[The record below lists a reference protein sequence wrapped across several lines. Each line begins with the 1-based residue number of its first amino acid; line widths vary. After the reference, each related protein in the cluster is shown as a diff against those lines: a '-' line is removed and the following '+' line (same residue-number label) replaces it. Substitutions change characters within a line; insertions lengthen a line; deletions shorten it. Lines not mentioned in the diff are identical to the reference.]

1 MVACDDG
8 ETCHPA
14 AVFIAGKMDSASTP
28 SQSVITCRNSQGTE
42 LTANLLRIKRY
53 SVVFE
58 VYNPYSILQLSEVLS
73 DFRIMASRRLL
84 YHGKAVVSNLLNTG
98 IVLVCEAM
106 LDEGWVEVD
115 FLSGVSTGDPGGG
128 GDLASQFGTFMGE
141 WKKANRVHDPFKLV
155 VADLAS
161 TLSGVQQWLTG
172 IDVGIRTTVTRRRED
187 LENEIFSSIEDRVV
201 NEVLPTM
208 QRFEEVS
215 AEVAQ
220 AEVAVHKSYV
230 RRELHPIVL
239 CSPFLYRTYT
249 KPLGYAGDYE
259 MVNMMLRDP
268 YEGSSS
274 FAKLLNFALL
284 NTEPVIAHRNR
295 IDFLVEKLR
304 HECVRRAAHGKTRI
318 LNLACGPAMEVAR
331 FLRECPESDL
341 AEIDLLDFNAET
353 LEYARESL
361 EQVRSASGRSTAL
374 RFFQRSVHQLL
385 RAATQGGEDEFTGY
399 DFVYCAGLFD
409 YLSQRV
415 CKRMVE
421 LFHTML
427 RPGGVIIVTNVATR
441 NPRKAWME
449 YVMEWNLIYRD
460 ENDMMDLVPEG
471 VKTRQ
476 TRVGADAT
484 GVNLF
489 LEIEPAHG

>member
-1 MVACDDG
+1 
-8 ETCHPA
+8 
-14 AVFIAGKMDSASTP
+14 MDPASTP

-42 LTANLLRIKRY
+42 LTANLLRLQRY

-73 DFRIMASRRLL
+73 DFRVMASRRLL
-84 YHGKAVVSNLLNTG
+84 YHGQAVVSNLLNTG

-115 FLSGVSTGDPGGG
+115 FLSGVSGSGPDRGT
-128 GDLASQFGTFMGE
+128 DLATQFGSFMDE
-141 WKKANRVHDPFKLV
+141 WKSGNRVHDPFKLV

-161 TLSGVQQWLTG
+161 TLTGVQQWLTG

-187 LENEIFSSIEDRVV
+187 LEQEIFSTIEDRVV
-201 NEVLPTM
+201 NEVLPQM
-208 QRFEEVS
+208 ERFEEVS
-215 AEVAQ
+215 TDVGEL
-220 AEVAVHKSYV
+220 EVAVHKSYV
-230 RRELHPIVL
+230 RRELHPLVL

-268 YEGSSS
+268 HEGSTA
-274 FAKLLNFALL
+274 FAKVLNYALL
-284 NTEPVIAHRNR
+284 NTEPVVAHRNR

-304 HECVRRAAHGKTRI
+304 SECVRNAAHGKTRVF
-318 LNLACGPAMEVAR
+318 NLACGPAVEVQR
-331 FLRECPESDL
+331 YLRECPESDL

-353 LEYARESL
+353 LEYTRECIDEARE
-361 EQVRSASGRSTAL
+361 AGGRQTVC
-374 RFFQRSVHQLL
+374 RYFQRSVHQLL

-421 LFHTML
+421 LFCTMAK
-427 RPGGVIIVTNVATR
+427 PGGVVIVTNVAAS

-460 ENDMMDLVPEG
+460 EKEMLDLVPEG
-471 VKTRQ
+471 LQPKDV
-476 TRVGADAT
+476 RVGADAT

-489 LEIEPAHG
+489 LEIELAHG

>member
-1 MVACDDG
+1 MDLTT
-8 ETCHPA
+8 ET
-14 AVFIAGKMDSASTP
+14 

-115 FLSGVSTGDPGGG
+115 FLSGVAGVSTPQGATQG
-128 GDLASQFGTFMGE
+128 LAGQFSGFMNE
-141 WKKANRVHDPFKLV
+141 WKSANKVQDPFKLV
-155 VADLAS
+155 VADLS
-161 TLSGVQQWLTG
+161 SMLSGVQHWLTG
-172 IDVGIRTTVTRRRED
+172 VDVGIRTTVTRRRDE
-187 LENEIFSSIEDRVV
+187 LENEIFSGIENRVV
-201 NEVLPTM
+201 EEVLPSM
-208 QRFEEVS
+208 ERFEEVAQEIS
-215 AEVAQ
+215 EAEA
-220 AEVAVHKSYV
+220 AVHKSYV

-259 MVNMMLRDP
+259 MVNMMLRNP
-268 YEGSSS
+268 YEGSSA

-284 NTEPVIAHRNR
+284 NTEPVVAHRNR
-295 IDFLVEKLR
+295 IDYLVEKIR
-304 HECVRRAAHGKTRI
+304 GECERRVAKGKTRI
-318 LNLACGPAMEVAR
+318 FNLACGPAVEIQR
-331 FLRECPESDL
+331 FLREYDESDL
-341 AEIDLLDFNAET
+341 AEIDLLDFNSET
-353 LEYARESL
+353 LEYTRERIQESRMAGGR
-361 EQVRSASGRSTAL
+361 ETPVRY
-374 RFFQRSVHQLL
+374 FQRSVHQLL

-399 DFVYCAGLFD
+399 DIVYCAGLFD

-415 CKRMVE
+415 CKRLVD
-421 LFHTML
+421 LFCTMI
-427 RPGGVIIVTNVATR
+427 RPGGIVIVTNVAAS

-460 ENDMMDLVPEG
+460 ESEMHDLVPEG
-471 VKTRQ
+471 FPVSRIEVKE
-476 TRVGADAT
+476 DST

-489 LEIEPAHG
+489 LEIERANG

>member
-1 MVACDDG
+1 M
-8 ETCHPA
+8 E
-14 AVFIAGKMDSASTP
+14 ISRNS

-42 LTANLLRIKRY
+42 LTANLLRITRY

-84 YHGKAVVSNLLNTG
+84 YQGKAVVSNLLNTG

-106 LDEGWVEVD
+106 LEEGWVEVD
-115 FLSGVSTGDPGGG
+115 FLSGVSAAEADPS
-128 GDLASQFGTFMGE
+128 GDLASQFASFMGE
-141 WKKANRVHDPFKLV
+141 WKSANRVHDPFKLV
-155 VADLAS
+155 VADLSS

-187 LENEIFSSIEDRVV
+187 LEQEIFSGIESRVV
-201 NEVLPTM
+201 DEVLPTM

-215 AEVAQ
+215 ADIGET
-220 AEVAVHKSYV
+220 EVAVHKSYV

-268 YEGSSS
+268 HEGSSA
-274 FAKLLNFALL
+274 FAKLLNYTLL
-284 NTEPVIAHRNR
+284 NTEPVVAHRNR
-295 IDFLVEKLR
+295 IDFLVERLR
-304 HECVRRAAHGKTRI
+304 SECVRRAAHGKTRI
-318 LNLACGPAMEVAR
+318 FNLACGPAMEVQR
-331 FLRECPESDL
+331 FLKECPESDL

-353 LEYARESL
+353 LEYTAETIETAR
-361 EQVRSASGRSTAL
+361 AAGGRRTET
-374 RFFQRSVHQLL
+374 RYFQRSVHQLL
-385 RAATQGGEDEFTGY
+385 RAASQGGEDEFTGY

-421 LFHTML
+421 LFCTMVK
-427 RPGGVIIVTNVATR
+427 PGGVIIVTNVATR

-460 ENDMMDLVPEG
+460 EKEMLDLVPEG
-471 VKTRQ
+471 IKARETK
-476 TRVGADAT
+476 VGADPT

-489 LEIEPAHG
+489 LEIELDHG

>member
-1 MVACDDG
+1 
-8 ETCHPA
+8 
-14 AVFIAGKMDSASTP
+14 MDLTSES

-115 FLSGVSTGDPGGG
+115 FLSGVSGSTPAGG
-128 GDLASQFGTFMGE
+128 GDLSSQFANFMGE
-141 WKKANRVHDPFKLV
+141 WKSANQVHDPFKLV

-161 TLSGVQQWLTG
+161 MLSGVQHWLTG
-172 IDVGIRTTVTRRRED
+172 IDVGIRTTVTRRRDD
-187 LENEIFSSIEDRVV
+187 LEQEIFSGIENRVV
-201 NEVLPTM
+201 EEVLPSM
-208 QRFEEVS
+208 ERFEDVSREVG
-215 AEVAQ
+215 E

-239 CSPFLYRTYT
+239 CSPFLFRTYT

-259 MVNMMLRDP
+259 MVNMMLRNP
-268 YEGSSS
+268 YEGSSA

-284 NTEPVIAHRNR
+284 NTEPVVAHRNR
-295 IDFLVEKLR
+295 IEFLMDRLR
-304 HECVRRAAHGKTRI
+304 SECVRRVNRGKTRI
-318 LNLACGPAMEVAR
+318 FNLACGPAMEVQR
-331 FLRECPESDL
+331 FLRECEESDL
-341 AEIDLLDFNAET
+341 AEIDLLDFNSET
-353 LEYARESL
+353 LEYTRERMQEARMNG
-361 EQVRSASGRSTAL
+361 GRETQI
-374 RFFQRSVHQLL
+374 RYFQRSVHQLL
-385 RAATQGGEDEFTGY
+385 RAATQGGEEEFTNY
-399 DFVYCAGLFD
+399 DVVYCAGLFD

-415 CKRMVE
+415 CKRLVE
-421 LFHTML
+421 LFCTMV
-427 RPGGVIIVTNVATR
+427 RPGGIVIVTNVATS

-460 ENDMMDLVPEG
+460 ESEMNDLIPDGLNLKG
-471 VKTRQ
+471 TTVK
-476 TRVGADAT
+476 ADAT

-489 LEIEPAHG
+489 LEIELADA

>member
-1 MVACDDG
+1 
-8 ETCHPA
+8 
-14 AVFIAGKMDSASTP
+14 MDLTSES

-115 FLSGVSTGDPGGG
+115 FLSSVAGSATPGGSN
-128 GDLASQFGTFMGE
+128 DLPGQFAGFMSE
-141 WKKANRVHDPFKLV
+141 WRSANKVQDPFKLV

-161 TLSGVQQWLTG
+161 MLSGVQHWLTG
-172 IDVGIRTTVTRRRED
+172 VDVGIRTTVTRRRDD
-187 LENEIFSSIEDRVV
+187 LEREIFSGIEGRVV
-201 NEVLPTM
+201 EEILPSM
-208 QRFEEVS
+208 ERFEEVS
-215 AEVAQ
+215 LEVSE
-220 AEVAVHKSYV
+220 AEVAVHKAYV

-259 MVNMMLRDP
+259 MVNMMLRNP
-268 YEGSSS
+268 YEGSSA

-284 NTEPVIAHRNR
+284 NTEPVVAHRNR
-295 IDFLVEKLR
+295 IDFLIEKLR
-304 HECVRRAAHGKTRI
+304 SECARRVSRGRTRVF
-318 LNLACGPAMEVAR
+318 NLACGPAMEVQR
-331 FLRECPESDL
+331 FLRECEESDL
-341 AEIDLLDFNAET
+341 AEIDLLDFNPET
-353 LEYARESL
+353 LEYTRERIQEARMSGGRETP
-361 EQVRSASGRSTAL
+361 VRY
-374 RFFQRSVHQLL
+374 FQRSVHQLL
-385 RAATQGGEDEFTGY
+385 RAATQGGDEEFANY
-399 DFVYCAGLFD
+399 DIVYCAGLFD

-415 CKRMVE
+415 CKRLVD
-421 LFHTML
+421 LFCTMI
-427 RPGGVIIVTNVATR
+427 RPGGIVIVTNVAAS

-460 ENDMMDLVPEG
+460 EADMKDLVPEG
-471 VKTRQ
+471 LNLKGTTVE
-476 TRVGADAT
+476 ADST

-489 LEIEPAHG
+489 LEIELANG

>member
-1 MVACDDG
+1 
-8 ETCHPA
+8 
-14 AVFIAGKMDSASTP
+14 MDFTSES

-115 FLSGVSTGDPGGG
+115 FLSGVGGATPAAG
-128 GDLASQFGTFMGE
+128 GDLSSQFGNFMGE
-141 WKKANRVHDPFKLV
+141 WKSANQVHDPFKLV

-161 TLSGVQQWLTG
+161 MLSGVQHWLTG
-172 IDVGIRTTVTRRRED
+172 IDVGIRTTVTRRRDE
-187 LENEIFSSIEDRVV
+187 LEREIFSGVETRVV
-201 NEVLPTM
+201 EEVLPSM
-208 QRFEEVS
+208 ERFEEVS
-215 AEVAQ
+215 REVSE

-239 CSPFLYRTYT
+239 CSPFLFRTYT

-259 MVNMMLRDP
+259 MVNMMLRNP
-268 YEGSSS
+268 YEGSSA
-274 FAKLLNFALL
+274 FAKLLNFTLL
-284 NTEPVIAHRNR
+284 NTEPVVAHRNR
-295 IDFLVEKLR
+295 IDFLVDKLR
-304 HECVRRAAHGKTRI
+304 AECMRRISRGKTRI
-318 LNLACGPAMEVAR
+318 FNLACGPAMEVQR
-331 FLRECPESDL
+331 FLRECEESDL
-341 AEIDLLDFNAET
+341 AEIDLLDFNSET
-353 LEYARESL
+353 LEYTRERIQESRMSGGR
-361 EQVRSASGRSTAL
+361 ETHVRY
-374 RFFQRSVHQLL
+374 FQRSVHQLL
-385 RAATQGGEDEFTGY
+385 RAATHGGEEEFTNY
-399 DFVYCAGLFD
+399 DVVYCAGLFD

-415 CKRMVE
+415 CKRLVE
-421 LFHTML
+421 LFCSMV
-427 RPGGVIIVTNVATR
+427 RPGGIVIVTNVAMS

-460 ENDMMDLVPEG
+460 ENDMHDLVPDG
-471 VKTRQ
+471 LNLKGTTVK
-476 TRVGADAT
+476 ADAT

-489 LEIEPAHG
+489 LEIELANG

>member
-1 MVACDDG
+1 
-8 ETCHPA
+8 
-14 AVFIAGKMDSASTP
+14 MDLTSES

-115 FLSGVSTGDPGGG
+115 FLSSVAADTS
-128 GDLASQFGTFMGE
+128 GDLSSQFLSFMGE
-141 WKKANRVHDPFKLV
+141 WKSANKVQDPFKLV
-155 VADLAS
+155 VADLS
-161 TLSGVQQWLTG
+161 SMLSGVQHWLTG
-172 IDVGIRTTVTRRRED
+172 VDVGIRTTVTRRRDD
-187 LENEIFSSIEDRVV
+187 LEQEIFSNIENRVV
-201 NEVLPTM
+201 EEVLPSM
-208 QRFEEVS
+208 ERFEEIAKEIGD
-215 AEVAQ
+215 AEI
-220 AEVAVHKSYV
+220 AVHKSYV
-230 RRELHPIVL
+230 RREIHPIVL

-259 MVNMMLRDP
+259 MVNMMLRNP
-268 YEGSSS
+268 YEGSSA

-284 NTEPVIAHRNR
+284 NTEPVVAHRNR
-295 IDFLVEKLR
+295 IDYLVELLR
-304 HECVRRAAHGKTRI
+304 SECVRRVAKGKTRVF
-318 LNLACGPAMEVAR
+318 NLACGPAVEVQR
-331 FLRECPESDL
+331 FLREYDESDL

-353 LEYARESL
+353 LEYTRERIVEARHAGGRET
-361 EQVRSASGRSTAL
+361 QVRY
-374 RFFQRSVHQLL
+374 FQRSVHQLL
-385 RAATQGGEDEFTGY
+385 RSATQGGEEDFTNY
-399 DFVYCAGLFD
+399 DIVYCAGLFD

-415 CKRMVE
+415 CKRLVE
-421 LFHTML
+421 LFCTMV
-427 RPGGVIIVTNVATR
+427 RPGGIVIVTNVAAA

-460 ENDMMDLVPEG
+460 EDEMRDLVPEG
-471 VKTRQ
+471 FPVSRIEIKP
-476 TRVGADAT
+476 DLT

-489 LEIEPAHG
+489 LEIERANA

>member
-1 MVACDDG
+1 MDLTS
-8 ETCHPA
+8 ET
-14 AVFIAGKMDSASTP
+14 

-115 FLSGVSTGDPGGG
+115 FLSGVSGSTVAGR
-128 GDLASQFGTFMGE
+128 GDLASQFSSFMGE
-141 WKKANRVHDPFKLV
+141 WKSANQVRDPFKLV

-161 TLSGVQQWLTG
+161 MLSGVQHWLTG
-172 IDVGIRTTVTRRRED
+172 IDVGIRTTVTRRRDD
-187 LENEIFSSIEDRVV
+187 LEQEIFSGIENRVV
-201 NEVLPTM
+201 DEVLPSM
-208 QRFEEVS
+208 QRFEDVS
-215 AEVAQ
+215 REVAE

-259 MVNMMLRDP
+259 MVNMMLRNP
-268 YEGSSS
+268 YEGSSA

-284 NTEPVIAHRNR
+284 NTEPVVAHRNR
-295 IDFLVEKLR
+295 IDYLITRLR
-304 HECVRRAAHGKTRI
+304 SECVRRVSRGKTRVF
-318 LNLACGPAMEVAR
+318 NLACGPAMEIQR
-331 FLRECPESDL
+331 FLKDYEESDL
-341 AEIDLLDFNAET
+341 AEIDLLDFNSET
-353 LEYARESL
+353 LEYTRERIQESKMAGGR
-361 EQVRSASGRSTAL
+361 ETQVRY
-374 RFFQRSVHQLL
+374 FQRSVHQLL
-385 RAATQGGEDEFTGY
+385 RAATQGGEDEFTNY
-399 DFVYCAGLFD
+399 DIVYCAGLFD

-415 CKRMVE
+415 CKRLVE
-421 LFHTML
+421 LFCTMV
-427 RPGGVIIVTNVATR
+427 RPGGMVIVTNVAQS

-460 ENDMMDLVPEG
+460 TDEMNDLIPEG
-471 VKTRQ
+471 IPLRQ
-476 TRVGADAT
+476 SKVEADAT

-489 LEIEPAHG
+489 LEIEIADG

>member
-1 MVACDDG
+1 MFLPSSAEFSKSDMDLTS
-8 ETCHPA
+8 ET
-14 AVFIAGKMDSASTP
+14 

-115 FLSGVSTGDPGGG
+115 FLSGVSGSAAPGR
-128 GDLASQFGTFMGE
+128 GDLASQFSSFMGE
-141 WKKANRVHDPFKLV
+141 WKSGNKVHDPFKLV

-161 TLSGVQQWLTG
+161 MLSGVQHWLTG
-172 IDVGIRTTVTRRRED
+172 IDVGIRTTVTRRRDD
-187 LENEIFSSIEDRVV
+187 LEHEIFSGIETRVV
-201 NEVLPTM
+201 EEVLPSM
-208 QRFEEVS
+208 ERFEDVSKEVG
-215 AEVAQ
+215 E

-259 MVNMMLRDP
+259 MVNMMLRNP
-268 YEGSSS
+268 YEGSSA

-284 NTEPVIAHRNR
+284 NTEPVVAHRNR
-295 IDFLVEKLR
+295 IDFLINKLR
-304 HECVRRAAHGKTRI
+304 TECKRRVSRGKTRVF
-318 LNLACGPAMEVAR
+318 NLACGPAMEIQR
-331 FLRECPESDL
+331 FLRECEESDL
-341 AEIDLLDFNAET
+341 AEIDLLDFNSET
-353 LEYARESL
+353 LEYTRERIQ
-361 EQVRSASGRSTAL
+361 EAKMAGGRETQVRY
-374 RFFQRSVHQLL
+374 FQRSVHQLL
-385 RAATQGGEDEFTGY
+385 RAATQGGEDEFTNY
-399 DFVYCAGLFD
+399 DVVYCAGLFD

-415 CKRMVE
+415 CKRLVE
-421 LFHTML
+421 LFCTMV
-427 RPGGVIIVTNVATR
+427 RPGGIVIVTNVADS

-449 YVMEWNLIYRD
+449 YVMEWNLIYRGT
-460 ENDMMDLVPEG
+460 EEMNDLIPDGIRLRNSNVE
-471 VKTRQ
+471 
-476 TRVGADAT
+476 ADAT

-489 LEIEPAHG
+489 LEIEIADG